1 VTEGAHEDGG
11 EDCRPEQS
19 AGPEESA
26 TPSAEY
32 MELYKLAVEMTDRM
46 SARRVSTNAFF
57 VTVNTALLSFLGV
70 AELETVWPV
79 AVAGIIVSFTWALL
93 IRSYRKLNAA
103 KFTVINSAEQQ
114 LPLRIYS
121 DEWHIVKPK
130 HSKGWRDLPKCP
142 KSWSDLPK
150 DLKSWRDFL
159 WQYLEFTIVETL
171 VPVVF
176 LLLYLAVLFF

>member
-1 VTEGAHEDGG
+1 MTEEAHENSG
-11 EDCRPEQS
+11 EDCRTEQF
-19 AGPEESA
+19 AELEDSA

-93 IRSYRKLNAA
+93 IRSYRNLNAA
-103 KFTVINSAEQQ
+103 KFTVINAAEKQ
-114 LPLRIYS
+114 LPLKIYY
-121 DEWHIVKPK
+121 DEWQIIKREHPK
-130 HSKGWRDLPKCP
+130 RWRN
-142 KSWSDLPK
+142 
-150 DLKSWRDFL
+150 FL
-159 WQYLEFTIVETL
+159 QRYLVFTVVETS